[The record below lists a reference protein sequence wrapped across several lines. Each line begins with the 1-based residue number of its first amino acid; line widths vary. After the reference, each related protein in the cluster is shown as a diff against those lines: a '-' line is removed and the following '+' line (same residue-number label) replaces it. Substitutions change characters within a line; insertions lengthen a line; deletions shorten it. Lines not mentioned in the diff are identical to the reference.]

1 MNEMRAQKQVF
12 ETSTFTTSPR
22 PCSGKLAR
30 VTNIKSQATYNSRT
44 NSLVNALE
52 GQNAIAQ
59 VLVLSILV
67 KERPSD
73 RQELFAGIFTKDVIQ
88 EIYSCQILIKS
99 PRTR

>member
-1 MNEMRAQKQVF
+1 M
-12 ETSTFTTSPR
+12 
-22 PCSGKLAR
+22 
-30 VTNIKSQATYNSRT
+30 KSWATYNSGT

-52 GQNAIAQ
+52 GQNSVSQ

-73 RQELFAGIFTKDVIQ
+73 CQELLARIFTKDVIQ